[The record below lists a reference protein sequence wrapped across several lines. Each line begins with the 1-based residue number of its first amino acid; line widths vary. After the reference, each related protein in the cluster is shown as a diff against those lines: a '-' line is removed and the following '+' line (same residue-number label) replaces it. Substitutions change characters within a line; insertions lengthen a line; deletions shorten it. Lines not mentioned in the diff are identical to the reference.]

1 MVDGGLFVTSNLKM
15 IKYRRAHACAL
26 RYSTLSE
33 IRYIQDISG
42 ALRRELGAALA
53 HAQVTHTCSQMHT
66 SLTLDYYS
74 EERRLR
80 LYTTHAWCMATIGK
94 ACCARML

>member
-15 IKYRRAHACAL
+15 IKYRRA
-26 RYSTLSE
+26 RVRFTLQYGRSA
-33 IRYIQDISG
+33 RSDTSKTSG